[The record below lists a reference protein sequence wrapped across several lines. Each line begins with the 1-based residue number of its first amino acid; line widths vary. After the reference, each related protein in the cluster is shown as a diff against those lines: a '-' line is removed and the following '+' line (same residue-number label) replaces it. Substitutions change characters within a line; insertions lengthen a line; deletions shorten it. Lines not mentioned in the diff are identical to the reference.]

1 MNAARHAV
9 CQHRPVGPAGSSPIP
24 LRQGVLA
31 AALGGL
37 LCAAALLPEARAAEY
52 TVAPDIRVGAHFNDN
67 IRLRETNEIEVL
79 GGRAELGLLTRWR
92 TETSEILL
100 RPRVRVSRYD
110 EEIEDSEDYYFDFS
124 ALSEGERSRWSV
136 VGNAAREQIVRGQRI
151 EFDII
156 DRLEDPD
163 LGEFGR
169 IDVQRRRSYFRVAPS
184 FSYEV
189 TERAEAGIGLG
200 YRDVRYS
207 PQLPGEALDFTDA
220 RAETFFTYWLTP
232 LSRFRTTAFVSRFE
246 ADAIGNDST
255 TYGLRG
261 RYEVDLTETYRVH
274 VDVGGQRTEIEAGDG
289 AVDDSA
295 TGFLFDAGVR
305 RQLERTEIRLSGGR
319 SIQPSG
325 RGFLR
330 ETDRI
335 QLALH
340 HQFLPRW
347 YGELAGR
354 AQRSD
359 VVGDGPGAN
368 ARDSLDIRALF
379 GHQLAPEWNLEASY
393 VFRHQDYEDTPGS
406 ASANEAFLTVNYQPR
421 GRVWSR

>member
-1 MNAARHAV
+1 MKAS
-9 CQHRPVGPAGSSPIP
+9 CQRRCPNPAEPQRLSVV
-24 LRQGVLA
+24 LRGAMA
-31 AALGGL
+31 AACVAILGATAL
-37 LCAAALLPEARAAEY
+37 APAAGAAEY
-52 TVAPDIRVGAHFNDN
+52 TVAPDVRVGAHYNDN
-67 IRLRETNEIEVL
+67 IRLRETDELEVL

-124 ALSEGERSRWSV
+124 ALTEGERSRWSV
-136 VGNAAREQIVRGQRI
+136 VGNAAREQIVRRQEI

-163 LGEFGR
+163 LDEFGR
-169 IDVQRRRSYFRVAPS
+169 IDVQRRRSFFRLAPS

-189 TERAEAGIGLG
+189 TERGEAGAGLS

-207 PQLPGEALDFTDA
+207 PQEPGEALDFTDA
-220 RAETFFTYWLTP
+220 RAETFFIYQLTP

-246 ADAIGNDST
+246 ADEIRNDST

-261 RYEVDLTETYRVH
+261 RYEVDLTETYLVH
-274 VDVGGQRTEIEAGDG
+274 VDVGAQRTEIEAGL
-289 AVDDSA
+289 ASEVDDSA

-305 RQLERTEIRLSGGR
+305 RQLERTDIRLSGGR
-319 SIQPSG
+319 GLQPSG

-335 QLALH
+335 QLALR

-359 VVGDGPGAN
+359 VVGDAPGLN
-368 ARDSLDIRALF
+368 ERDYFEVRTLL
-379 GHQLAPEWNLEASY
+379 GHQLAPDWNLEASY
-393 VFRHQDYEDTPGS
+393 LFRYLDYEDRPGS
-406 ASANEAFLTVNYQPR
+406 AKANEAFLTVNYQPR